1 MFLIYRKYIK
11 RLLDIICALLALI
24 LLSPLFI
31 ILTIIGAIAM
41 KGNPFFTQERPGYK
55 EKLFKLIKFR
65 TMTNEKDKDGNLLP
79 DEKRLNGYGKFLR
92 STSLDEFPEAINILK
107 GDMSVIGP
115 RPLLVEYPHL
125 MKTLIPKFILISL
138 IPSLFIL
145 RYYLLNLKYDKTG
158 RGIVI
163 STFVLGLVFVI
174 VQFAL

>member
-1 MFLIYRKYIK
+1 M
-11 RLLDIICALLALI
+11 LD
-24 LLSPLFI
+24 
-31 ILTIIGAIAM
+31 
-41 KGNPFFTQERPGYK
+41 
-55 EKLFKLIKFR
+55 KFR
-65 TMTNEKDKDGNLLP
+65 KDSYALGVIMGIVIPAILFGVLFGVLEILIHAKPDMLLNNP
-79 DEKRLNGYGKFLR
+79 N
-92 STSLDEFPEAINILK
+92 
-107 GDMSVIGP
+107 
-115 RPLLVEYPHL
+115 L